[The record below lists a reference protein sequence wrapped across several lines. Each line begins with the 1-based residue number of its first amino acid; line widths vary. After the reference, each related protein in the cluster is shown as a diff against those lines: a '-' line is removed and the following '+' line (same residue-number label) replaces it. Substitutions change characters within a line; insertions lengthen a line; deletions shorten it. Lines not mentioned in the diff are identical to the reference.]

1 MKFQPKSQFNQKFS
15 KYEIPLYSENI
26 SNENIKP
33 YKNWINSESVSD
45 INKYRN
51 FMIKDKKNSEKII
64 KFKGELLSIINSVLQ
79 ENGAPPIFTE

>member
-15 KYEIPLYSENI
+15 KYEIPLYSEDI

-51 FMIKDKKNSEKII
+51 FMIKDKKIVKR
-64 KFKGELLSIINSVLQ
+64 LLSLKGNYFQ
-79 ENGAPPIFTE
+79 